1 MRKNPIQEHK
11 KFVWIDLEM
20 TGLNINKDVI
30 LEAAIIITDTQG
42 NILYP
47 GSSYVIH
54 QQNEILATM
63 DKWCKNTHTKNGLIK
78 LVQESKISV
87 ADVEKILVEIIN
99 NHVKEKNGILAGNT
113 VWQDRNFLEKYM
125 PNVLNLLHYR
135 LLDISTLKELGI
147 AWYGKEV
154 KYIKKEAHRAL
165 DDLFESI
172 NELKHYRKLLFKE
185 QA

>member
-1 MRKNPIQEHK
+1 MQEHK

-30 LEAAIIITDTQG
+30 LEAAIIITDEQG
-42 NILYP
+42 TLVYP
-47 GSSYVIH
+47 GSSYVIY
-54 QQNEILATM
+54 QPDEILDTM
-63 DKWCKNTHTKNGLIK
+63 DKWCRNTHTKNGLIK
-78 LVQESKISV
+78 LVQESEISV
-87 ADVEKILVEIIN
+87 AEVEKILVEIIN
-99 NHVKEKNGILAGNT
+99 TYVKEKKGILAGNT

-125 PNVLNLLHYR
+125 PRVLDLLHYR

-154 KYIKKEAHRAL
+154 KYVKKEAHRAL
-165 DDLFESI
+165 DDLVESI

-185 QA
+185 QI